1 MNIGNNIKRIREFKN
16 ITQEYIATELGITRQ
31 TYMLIE
37 NGQSDVKFESIKKI
51 AVLLDVSVNDIIS
64 YDDKMV
70 LNNCTNSHFGYNYQA
85 FSNDEKELYL
95 KLLSEKD
102 LRITQYETLL
112 KAKDELIQTLK
123 KS

>member
-1 MNIGNNIKRIREFKN
+1 MEIGNNIRKIREFKN
-16 ITQEYIATELGITRQ
+16 ITQEYIATELGISRQ

-64 YDDKMV
+64 YNDKMI

-95 KLLSEKD
+95 KLLLEKD
-102 LRITQYETLL
+102 LRLKQYEELL
-112 KAKDELIQTLK
+112 KAKDEIIFSLK
-123 KS
+123 R